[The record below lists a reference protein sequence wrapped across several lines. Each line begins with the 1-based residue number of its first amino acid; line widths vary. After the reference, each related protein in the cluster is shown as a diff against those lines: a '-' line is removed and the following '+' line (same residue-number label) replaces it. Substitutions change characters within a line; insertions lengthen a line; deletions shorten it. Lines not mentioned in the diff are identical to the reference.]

1 MSLLDGTDAEYYASA
16 GRDGGEAGRNGGG
29 PCRPDVEAPQR
40 DGGGSG
46 DGGEEA
52 ARSGR
57 NDGAPA
63 SAAARR
69 ASASDLAAIAGVLA
83 GLAVR
88 ERPPDPADLERL
100 VGDALS
106 GGAAGEPRGSGAGLG
121 RISDG
126 GDDAGPQ
133 PPHSRQGRDGDAR
146 DSPPPF
152 VAMLRGAGYLRDGA
166 PGGDSGPRWLTRRG
180 FAAVGDHILRD
191 VMRGMDPLGFGPHET
206 ARPGPGSSVIP
217 DQTRRLEP
225 GEPADA
231 GRIDA
236 VRTLLN
242 AVSRAGRGRGGAAAG
257 PFPLDL
263 DPSDI
268 EESEAARDSG
278 AAVVYCI
285 DLSSTMKYRLGGP
298 GGPSRIEAAKRA
310 LWALCALARRYFPAD
325 HISIVAFAS
334 LAARVRPEDIPHL
347 RTFEAG
353 DENLHYTNYQA
364 ALRLASRILDREAA
378 GRNRRIVL
386 VTDGQPSAC
395 LVETEYQR
403 GRVLSA
409 KPYANLYVPGAEAV
423 RRMGRERA
431 MDFAGLAG
439 AAHLPHDP
447 STRGAA
453 GHAGTAMVYLCYRH
467 KRIDP
472 VIDECTV
479 REAVRC
485 ARRGAR
491 IDTIVVSDEPE
502 LVEYADSLERRLG
515 GIAYHVSGPGM
526 ERLVV
531 RDYLRGASRG

>member
-1 MSLLDGTDAEYYASA
+1 MLDGTDAEYYASA
-16 GRDGGEAGRNGGG
+16 GRGGGEAERKGGG
-29 PCRPDVEAPQR
+29 TRRPDAEARQ
-40 DGGGSG
+40 GSG
-46 DGGEEA
+46 SGRGEEEGEA
-52 ARSGR
+52 ARSGQ

-63 SAAARR
+63 SAPAARQ
-69 ASASDLAAIAGVLA
+69 ASASDLVEIAGVLA

-106 GGAAGEPRGSGAGLG
+106 GGAAGEPREGGGPARGGIGA
-121 RISDG
+121 
-126 GDDAGPQ
+126 AQ
-133 PPHSRQGRDGDAR
+133 PPHSRGGREGEDA

-152 VAMLRGAGYLRDGA
+152 VAMLRSAGYLRDGA
-166 PGGDSGPRWLTRRG
+166 PGGGGPRWLTRRG

-191 VMRGMDPLGFGPHET
+191 VMRGMDALGFGPHET
-206 ARPGPGSSVIP
+206 AQPGHGSSVIP

-242 AVSRAGRGRGGAAAG
+242 AVSRAGRGPACGAD
-257 PFPLDL
+257 PFPLEI

-268 EESEAARDSG
+268 EEAETARDSG

-310 LWALCALARRYFPAD
+310 LWALCALARRHFPAD

-334 LAARVRPEDIPHL
+334 LAARVEPEDIPHL

-364 ALRLASRILDREAA
+364 ALRLASLVLDREAG

-386 VTDGQPSAC
+386 ITDGQPSAC
-395 LVETEYQR
+395 LVESGVQR
-403 GRVLSA
+403 DMVLSA
-409 KPYANLYVPGAEAV
+409 KPYANLYVPGREAV
-423 RRMGRERA
+423 ARIARERG
-431 MDFAGLAG
+431 MDVAGIGAGGARPGGARPLRDGMDAASASASAGL
-439 AAHLPHDP
+439 
-447 STRGAA
+447 
-453 GHAGTAMVYLCYRH
+453 VYLCYRH
-467 KRIDP
+467 KRVDP
-472 VIDECTV
+472 FIDERTV
-479 REAVRC
+479 HEAGRC

-491 IDTIVVSDEPE
+491 IDTIVISDEDE
-502 LVEYADSLERRLG
+502 LVEYARSLERRLG

-526 ERLVV
+526 ERVVV
-531 RDYLRGASRG
+531 RDYLAGARRYR

>member
-1 MSLLDGTDAEYYASA
+1 MSLLDGAGYAEYYASG
-16 GRDGGEAGRNGGG
+16 GRDGGRQGGG
-29 PCRPDVEAPQR
+29 GGNGEDSGGRGGGEDDATRGGEGGSEEAPAVQP
-40 DGGGSG
+40 
-46 DGGEEA
+46 GGE
-52 ARSGR
+52 
-57 NDGAPA
+57 DG
-63 SAAARR
+63 SAAAGARP
-69 ASASDLAAIAGVLA
+69 SAAELDAVMGVLA

-88 ERPPDPADLERL
+88 ERPPGGADLERL
-100 VGDALS
+100 AGEALAGRAGPPGA
-106 GGAAGEPRGSGAGLG
+106 GGAPAAAAAGARAG
-121 RISDG
+121 R
-126 GDDAGPQ
+126 
-133 PPHSRQGRDGDAR
+133 
-146 DSPPPF
+146 SP
-152 VAMLRGAGYLRDGA
+152 VADMLRRMGYLREGPPA
-166 PGGDSGPRWLTRRG
+166 GGGDQRWLTRRG
-180 FAAVGDHILRD
+180 FAAVGDRILRD
-191 VMRGMDPLGFGPHET
+191 VLRGMGPLGFGPHET
-206 ARPGPGSSVIP
+206 AARGAGSSAAP

-236 VRTLLN
+236 VRTILN
-242 AVSRAGRGRGGAAAG
+242 AASRAAAAGGGAAAAAAG
-257 PFPLDL
+257 GADPFPIRIE
-263 DPSDI
+263 PSDI
-268 EESEAARDSG
+268 EEAEAARDAG

-310 LWALCALARRYFPAD
+310 LWALCALARRRFPAD
-325 HISIVAFAS
+325 SVSIVAFAS

-395 LVETEYQR
+395 LVETAHQR
-403 GRVLSA
+403 GMVLSA
-409 KPYANLYVPGAEAV
+409 KPYANLYVPGRDAV
-423 RRMGRERA
+423 GRIGRERA

-439 AAHLPHDP
+439 PGGP
-447 STRGAA
+447 
-453 GHAGTAMVYLCYRH
+453 MVYLCYRH

-479 REAVRC
+479 REAGRC

-526 ERLVV
+526 DRLVV
-531 RDYLRGASRG
+531 RDYLRGARRG

>member
-1 MSLLDGTDAEYYASA
+1 MSLLDGVDAEYYASA
-16 GRDGGEAGRNGGG
+16 GRDGGQAEQKDEDGGPRRPEAESRPGDGGRDGDGEDTAARAGRNG
-29 PCRPDVEAPQR
+29 ET
-40 DGGGSG
+40 
-46 DGGEEA
+46 
-52 ARSGR
+52 
-57 NDGAPA
+57 
-63 SAAARR
+63 SAAASARR
-69 ASASDLAAIAGVLA
+69 ASAADLTAIAGVLA

-88 ERPPDPADLERL
+88 ERPPDLADLERL

-106 GGAAGEPRGSGAGLG
+106 GGGAGAPKGGAEDGRGGAKGDAAGPSPSPLA
-121 RISDG
+121 SG
-126 GDDAGPQ
+126 GDAP
-133 PPHSRQGRDGDAR
+133 
-146 DSPPPF
+146 DSHPPF
-152 VAMLRGAGYLRDGA
+152 VDLLRGTGYLRDGT
-166 PGGDSGPRWLTRRG
+166 PGAAGPRWLTRRG

-206 ARPGPGSSVIP
+206 ARRGPGSSVIP

-236 VRTLLN
+236 ARTVLN
-242 AVSRAGRGRGGAAAG
+242 AVSRQPGGLRRGAD
-257 PFPLDL
+257 PFPIEI

-268 EESEAARDSG
+268 EEAEAARDAG

-310 LWALCALARRYFPAD
+310 LWALCALAGRSFPAD
-325 HISIVAFAS
+325 SVSIVAFAS
-334 LAARVRPEDIPHL
+334 LAARVAPEDIPHL

-423 RRMGRERA
+423 GRIGRERA
-431 MDFAGLAG
+431 MDFAGLGG
-439 AAHLPHDP
+439 AVRHPP
-447 STRGAA
+447 GRPGS
-453 GHAGTAMVYLCYRH
+453 GTMVYLCYRH

-485 ARRGAR
+485 AKRGAR

-502 LVEYADSLERRLG
+502 LIEYADSLERRLG
-515 GIAYHVSGPGM
+515 GIAYHVSGPNM

-531 RDYLRGASRG
+531 RDYLRGARRG

>member
-1 MSLLDGTDAEYYASA
+1 
-16 GRDGGEAGRNGGG
+16 
-29 PCRPDVEAPQR
+29 
-40 DGGGSG
+40 
-46 DGGEEA
+46 
-52 ARSGR
+52 
-57 NDGAPA
+57 
-63 SAAARR
+63 
-69 ASASDLAAIAGVLA
+69 
-83 GLAVR
+83 
-88 ERPPDPADLERL
+88 
-100 VGDALS
+100 
-106 GGAAGEPRGSGAGLG
+106 
-121 RISDG
+121 
-126 GDDAGPQ
+126 
-133 PPHSRQGRDGDAR
+133 
-146 DSPPPF
+146 
-152 VAMLRGAGYLRDGA
+152 MLRAMGYLRERG
-166 PGGDSGPRWLTRRG
+166 PGGGAGPRWLTRRG

-191 VMRGMDPLGFGPHET
+191 VMRGMGPLGFGPHET
-206 ARPGPGSSVIP
+206 AVGGAGSSEAP

-242 AVSRAGRGRGGAAAG
+242 AVSRAAASGGGGRAA
-257 PFPLDL
+257 FPIGLE
-263 DPSDI
+263 PSDI
-268 EESEAARDSG
+268 EEAETARDAG

-310 LWALCALARRYFPAD
+310 LWALCALARRRFPSD
-325 HISIVAFAS
+325 SVSIVAFAS
-334 LAARVRPEDIPHL
+334 LAARVAPEDIPHL

-395 LVETEYQR
+395 LVENARQR

-409 KPYANLYVPGAEAV
+409 KPYANLYVPGREAV
-423 RRMGRERA
+423 GRIGRERA

-439 AAHLPHDP
+439 A
-447 STRGAA
+447 G
-453 GHAGTAMVYLCYRH
+453 AMVYLCYRH
-467 KRIDP
+467 KRVDP
-472 VIDECTV
+472 VIDEHTV
-479 REAVRC
+479 REAGRC

-491 IDTIVVSDEPE
+491 IDTIVISDEAE
-502 LVEYADSLERRLG
+502 LVEYAGSLERRLG

-531 RDYLRGASRG
+531 RDYLRGALRARGPPRAGSAL

>member
-16 GRDGGEAGRNGGG
+16 GRDGGGEAGRNGGD
-29 PCRPDVEAPQR
+29 PYRPDAGAPQR

-46 DGGEEA
+46 NGGEEEA
-52 ARSGR
+52 ARSRQNGET
-57 NDGAPA
+57 PSA
-63 SAAARR
+63 SAVRR

-106 GGAAGEPRGSGAGLG
+106 KGAAGPGRGSDG
-121 RISDG
+121 R
-126 GDDAGPQ
+126 DDAGAQ
-133 PPHSRQGRDGDAR
+133 PPHSRRGRDGDAR

-152 VAMLRGAGYLRDGA
+152 VAMLRSAGYLRDDA

-191 VMRGMDPLGFGPHET
+191 IMSGMDPLGFGPHET
-206 ARPGPGSSVIP
+206 ARRGPGSSAIP

-242 AVSRAGRGRGGAAAG
+242 AVSRAGRGRGGAAAD
-257 PFPLDL
+257 PFPMDL
-263 DPSDI
+263 DPLDI
-268 EESEAARDSG
+268 EESEPARDAG

-310 LWALCALARRYFPAD
+310 LWAMCALARRHFPAD
-325 HISIVAFAS
+325 SVSIVAFAS
-334 LAARVRPEDIPHL
+334 LAARVKPEDIPHL

-403 GRVLSA
+403 SRVLSA

-439 AAHLPHDP
+439 AARLPQER
-447 STRGAA
+447 SARGAGGPA
-453 GHAGTAMVYLCYRH
+453 GAAMVYLCYRH

>member
-16 GRDGGEAGRNGGG
+16 GRDGGQSERKDADGPRRPEAESRTEDGGRDGDGEDTAARGAGR
-29 PCRPDVEAPQR
+29 
-40 DGGGSG
+40 DG
-46 DGGEEA
+46 ETPA
-52 ARSGR
+52 A
-57 NDGAPA
+57 A
-63 SAAARR
+63 SARR
-69 ASASDLAAIAGVLA
+69 ASAADLSAIAGVLA

-88 ERPPDPADLERL
+88 ERPPDLADLERL

-106 GGAAGEPRGSGAGLG
+106 GGGAGAPKGGAGAGRGAPKGDAAGPPPSQRAA
-121 RISDG
+121 G
-126 GDDAGPQ
+126 GDAAGPPQ
-133 PPHSRQGRDGDAR
+133 
-146 DSPPPF
+146 PF
-152 VAMLRGAGYLRDGA
+152 VDMLRGMGYLRDGT
-166 PGGDSGPRWLTRRG
+166 PGGAGPRWLTRRG

-206 ARPGPGSSVIP
+206 ARRGPGSSVIP

-236 VRTLLN
+236 VRTVLN
-242 AVSRAGRGRGGAAAG
+242 AVSRADSRRRGAD
-257 PFPLDL
+257 PFPIDIR
-263 DPSDI
+263 PSDI
-268 EESEAARDSG
+268 EEAVPARDAG

-310 LWALCALARRYFPAD
+310 LWALCALARRSFPAD
-325 HISIVAFAS
+325 SVSIVAFAS
-334 LAARVRPEDIPHL
+334 LAARVAPEDIPHL

-423 RRMGRERA
+423 GRIGRERA

-439 AAHLPHDP
+439 AARHPP
-447 STRGAA
+447 GRPGN
-453 GHAGTAMVYLCYRH
+453 GTMVYLCYRH

-485 ARRGAR
+485 AKRGAR
-491 IDTIVVSDEPE
+491 IDTIVVSDEAE
-502 LVEYADSLERRLG
+502 LIEYADSLERRLG
-515 GIAYHVSGPGM
+515 GIAYHVSGPNM
-526 ERLVV
+526 EHLVV
-531 RDYLRGASRG
+531 RDYLKGTRRG

>member
-1 MSLLDGTDAEYYASA
+1 MSLLDGADAEYYASA
-16 GRDGGEAGRNGGG
+16 GRDGGEAGREGGGGGG
-29 PCRPDVEAPQR
+29 PRRQESEARQ
-40 DGGGSG
+40 DEGEGGSREE
-46 DGGEEA
+46 GE
-52 ARSGR
+52 
-57 NDGAPA
+57 NDEA
-63 SAAARR
+63 SAAAARR
-69 ASASDLAAIAGVLA
+69 RPSAADLLAAAGVLA

-88 ERPPDPADLERL
+88 ERPPSRADLERL

-106 GGAAGEPRGSGAGLG
+106 AGGAGAPREQGGPGSGPAGAG
-121 RISDG
+121 
-126 GDDAGPQ
+126 DAGPA
-133 PPHSRQGRDGDAR
+133 PPSRLGQSGGGGDAG
-146 DSPPPF
+146 DSPSPF
-152 VAMLRGAGYLRDGA
+152 VDMLRGAGYLRDGA
-166 PGGDSGPRWLTRRG
+166 PGGGPRWLTRRG
-180 FAAVGDHILRD
+180 FAAVGDRILRD
-191 VMRGMDPLGFGPHET
+191 VMRDMGPHGFGPHEA
-206 ARPGPGSSVIP
+206 ARPGAGSSVIP

-236 VRTLLN
+236 VRTVLN
-242 AVSRAGRGRGGAAAG
+242 AVTRAGAGGARRGADA
-257 PFPLDL
+257 FPIDI
-263 DPSDI
+263 DPSDV
-268 EESEAARDSG
+268 EEAEAARDAG

-310 LWALCALARRYFPAD
+310 LWALCALARRRFPAD
-325 HISIVAFAS
+325 SVSIVAFAS
-334 LAARVRPEDIPHL
+334 LAARVAPEDIPHL

-395 LVETEYQR
+395 LVETDHQR

-423 RRMGRERA
+423 RNIGRERA

-439 AAHLPHDP
+439 A
-447 STRGAA
+447 
-453 GHAGTAMVYLCYRH
+453 GTMVYLCYRH
-467 KRIDP
+467 KRVDP
-472 VIDECTV
+472 VIDEHTV
-479 REAVRC
+479 REAGRC

-491 IDTIVVSDEPE
+491 IDTIVVSDEAE

-531 RDYLRGASRG
+531 RDYLRGARRG

>member
-1 MSLLDGTDAEYYASA
+1 MSLLDGMDAEYYASA
-16 GRDGGEAGRNGGG
+16 GRDGGQVEREGADGARRPDAEPRPEDGGRYKDGDGENAAARGGG
-29 PCRPDVEAPQR
+29 
-40 DGGGSG
+40 DGETS
-46 DGGEEA
+46 A
-52 ARSGR
+52 A
-57 NDGAPA
+57 A
-63 SAAARR
+63 AAARR
-69 ASASDLAAIAGVLA
+69 ASAADLSAIAGVLA

-88 ERPPDPADLERL
+88 ERPPDLADLERL

-106 GGAAGEPRGSGAGLG
+106 GGGAGTTKGGAGAGQGAPKGDVAGPPPSQRATGGDAAGPS
-121 RISDG
+121 
-126 GDDAGPQ
+126 Q
-133 PPHSRQGRDGDAR
+133 
-146 DSPPPF
+146 PF
-152 VAMLRGAGYLRDGA
+152 VDMLRGMGYLRDGP
-166 PGGDSGPRWLTRRG
+166 PGGAGPRWLTRRG

-206 ARPGPGSSVIP
+206 ARRGPGSSVIP

-236 VRTLLN
+236 VRTVLN
-242 AVSRAGRGRGGAAAG
+242 AVSRATGARHRGDD
-257 PFPLDL
+257 PFPIDI
-263 DPSDI
+263 DPSDV
-268 EESEAARDSG
+268 EEAVPARDAG

-310 LWALCALARRYFPAD
+310 LWALCALARRSFPAD
-325 HISIVAFAS
+325 SVSIVAFAS
-334 LAARVRPEDIPHL
+334 LAARVAPEDIPHL

-423 RRMGRERA
+423 GRIGRERA

-439 AAHLPHDP
+439 GPRHSPGRP
-447 STRGAA
+447 G
-453 GHAGTAMVYLCYRH
+453 GGAMVYLCYRH

-479 REAVRC
+479 REAVGC
-485 ARRGAR
+485 AKRGAR
-491 IDTIVVSDEPE
+491 IDTIVVSDEAE
-502 LVEYADSLERRLG
+502 LIEYADSLERRLG
-515 GIAYHVSGPGM
+515 GIAYHVSGPNM

-531 RDYLRGASRG
+531 RDYLRGARRG

>member
-1 MSLLDGTDAEYYASA
+1 MSLLDGMDAEYYASA
-16 GRDGGEAGRNGGG
+16 GRDGGQAEQKDADGG
-29 PCRPDVEAPQR
+29 PRRPEAEERHEDGDR
-40 DGGGSG
+40 DG
-46 DGGEEA
+46 EETA
-52 ARSGR
+52 ARGGR
-57 NDGAPA
+57 DGEA
-63 SAAARR
+63 SAAAADRR
-69 ASASDLAAIAGVLA
+69 ASAAELSAIAGVLA

-88 ERPPDPADLERL
+88 ERPPDLADLERL

-106 GGAAGEPRGSGAGLG
+106 GGGADAPKGGAGAGQGGAKGDAAGPLPSQCAT
-121 RISDG
+121 G
-126 GDDAGPQ
+126 GNAP
-133 PPHSRQGRDGDAR
+133 
-146 DSPPPF
+146 DSHPPF
-152 VAMLRGAGYLRDGA
+152 VDMLRGTGYLRDGQ
-166 PGGDSGPRWLTRRG
+166 PGAAGPRWLTRRG

-206 ARPGPGSSVIP
+206 ARRGPGSSVIP

-236 VRTLLN
+236 VRTVLN
-242 AVSRAGRGRGGAAAG
+242 AVSRVAAGRRRGAD
-257 PFPLDL
+257 PFPIDIR
-263 DPSDI
+263 PSDI
-268 EESEAARDSG
+268 EEAVPARDAG

-310 LWALCALARRYFPAD
+310 LWALCALARRSFPAD
-325 HISIVAFAS
+325 SVSIVAFAS
-334 LAARVRPEDIPHL
+334 LAARVAPEDIPHL

-378 GRNRRIVL
+378 SRNRRIVL

-423 RRMGRERA
+423 GRIGRERA
-431 MDFAGLAG
+431 MDFVGLAG
-439 AAHLPHDP
+439 GPRQPPLPT
-447 STRGAA
+447 SIGA
-453 GHAGTAMVYLCYRH
+453 GGGAMVYLCYRH

-485 ARRGAR
+485 AKRGAR

-502 LVEYADSLERRLG
+502 LIEYADSLERRLG
-515 GIAYHVSGPGM
+515 GIAYHVSGPNMG
-526 ERLVV
+526 RLVV
-531 RDYLRGASRG
+531 RDYLRGARRG